1 MVRALAAH
9 LFGPDS
15 NFGVEAICGSLLLVF
30 SLAARGFHPGTPVS
44 QFAIFT
50 SPTIHFVCFPPKFC
64 TSFVFNFSWGLQSSQ
79 EKLMTMLM
87 QNFGGQTRCIIGG
100 VQRRI
105 VQF

>member
-30 SLAARGFHPGTPVS
+30 SFAARGFHPGTPVS

-50 SPTIHFVCFPPKFC
+50 SPTIHFVCLCYLISPGYYSH
-64 TSFVFNFSWGLQSSQ
+64 TQ
-79 EKLMTMLM
+79 EKLKFWGESKVYYVRFADGEFMA
-87 QNFGGQTRCIIGG
+87 
-100 VQRRI
+100 
-105 VQF
+105 